1 MQPFNL
7 GRAGARGPP
16 PPKSL
21 TGRPFLNG
29 RGHCG
34 EATLEESREQTSFKT
49 FQSLCENLI
58 GPGEL
63 RRSYVGRVAGRTP
76 SVLVWAFRSALFV
89 SWRPLRATWVP
100 LGSLVGSLG
109 ATWEPRGAS
118 WGRSWG
124 PLRRLGGFLGP
135 LGATW
140 VPLGGLVGPLGMTWV
155 PLGSLLGISW
165 EYLGLSWG
173 SE

>member
-1 MQPFNL
+1 MTSNPTFRFCPNWDPLSPPPELYPRSPRPPNSYPRSPRPRTLTPDGGGNSYL

-16 PPKSL
+16 PPTSL

-34 EATLEESREQTSFKT
+34 EATLEESREQTFLKT
-49 FQSLCENLI
+49 FHNLCENLI

-89 SWRPLRATWVP
+89 SWRPLRATWVS

-109 ATWEPRGAS
+109 ATWGPRGAS
-118 WGRSWG
+118 RGRSWG
-124 PLRRLGGFLGP
+124 PLG
-135 LGATW
+135 
-140 VPLGGLVGPLGMTWV
+140 
-155 PLGSLLGISW
+155 
-165 EYLGLSWG
+165 
-173 SE
+173 